1 MRQQAHKELEKA
13 KLEVERACAG
23 GGGNIPLKCGLKK
36 RLTPIKSLLK
46 QARLAYRY
54 AEWVLL
60 ETLLTHTP
68 KNYTI
73 KTFKESFLK
82 TRRLDAQYYQE
93 KYTHNENLI
102 KSHPHARLKDLVRI
116 KKSIEPGS
124 DAYKSVGVP
133 FVRVSN
139 LSPFDLSASTIFLDP
154 KRDLESLY
162 PKQNEV
168 LFSKDGSIGIAYCVP
183 QDLKVVLSSAIL
195 RLEIKDCNIISPH
208 YLSLVLNS
216 QVVKLQVERESI
228 GSVIAHLKLSKISNL
243 LIPLLDQQIQQNIEI
258 KLKKSADLRTQ
269 SFKLLKRAKTE
280 VERQLTHQIK
290 HSSHT

>member
-1 MRQQAHKELEKA
+1 M
-13 KLEVERACAG
+13 CGGG
-23 GGGNIPLKCGLKK
+23 GGGNIPLKCRLKK

-46 QARLAYRY
+46 QARLAYRN
-54 AEWVLL
+54 AEWLLL

-68 KNYTI
+68 KNYTT

-82 TRRLDAQYYQE
+82 TRRLDAEYYQE

-102 KSHPHARLKDLVRI
+102 KAHPHARLKDLVRI

-124 DAYKSVGVP
+124 DAYKNAGVP

-139 LSPFDLSASTIFLDP
+139 LSPFDLSASMIFLDS

-168 LFSKDGSIGIAYCVP
+168 LFSKDGSVGIAYCVP
-183 QDLKVVLSSAIL
+183 QDLKIVLSSAIL
-195 RLEIKDCNIISPH
+195 RLEIKNRNIISPH

-216 QVVKLQVERESI
+216 QIVKLQVKRESI

-243 LIPLLDQQIQQNIEI
+243 LIPLLDKQIQQNIEI

-269 SFKLLKRAKTE
+269 SFTFLKRAKAE
-280 VERQLTHQIK
+280 VERAINLPN
-290 HSSHT
+290 